1 MKSPVVVAKVV
12 LAVAG
17 LVCFLLGIRFG
28 QDVLRWTG
36 IALVAVAWLLRFV
49 ARPDASSS
57 STHSPSEEA

>member
-1 MKSPVVVAKVV
+1 VVAKVV
-12 LAVAG
+12 VAVAG

-49 ARPDASSS
+49 ARPGARSS

>member
-1 MKSPVVVAKVV
+1 MTSPVLVAKIV
-12 LAVAG
+12 LALAG

-49 ARPDASSS
+49 GRPDTRSSP
-57 STHSPSEEA
+57 THSPSEEA